1 MITHK
6 IQTGNSQREDMG
18 IVKIAQTKAIRCLIS
33 ALIVSGVVCCSHSK
47 PAEINIDTNI
57 NTNINTEEPMDA
69 SAYVIGAMDVLEIQ
83 VWKEPDLSRQVLV
96 RPDGKITL
104 ALIGDIQASGM
115 NTLDL
120 KALLTEKL
128 RNFVDNPEV
137 TVTLLESRS
146 KNFYIIGKVN
156 RPGTYQ
162 LSPNM
167 TVLQALSAAGDLA
180 DWADKDSI
188 RIIRRSGE
196 KEEII
201 PFDYDKVVS
210 GKNLEQNILLQP
222 NDTIVVP

>member
-1 MITHK
+1 
-6 IQTGNSQREDMG
+6 
-18 IVKIAQTKAIRCLIS
+18 VKIAQTKAIRCLILS
-33 ALIVSGVVCCSHSK
+33 LIVSGVVCCSHSK

-57 NTNINTEEPMDA
+57 NTNINTEEPVDA

-120 KALLTEKL
+120 KALLTERL

-210 GKNLEQNILLQP
+210 GKKLEQNILLQP